1 MPEPKWIATTHFIM
15 RIVTV
20 CSLSEPVHFF
30 KSVEQ
35 HAVDSLPVLSPKAR
49 LQQYCGGFLQFS
61 FHMISYSA
69 LYFQSRL
76 FQPPPPLVGRLLSD
90 ERRKLLLRHVPSW
103 SLFYHS
109 VG

>member
-35 HAVDSLPVLSPKAR
+35 HAMDSLPVLSPKAR
-49 LQQYCGGFLQFS
+49 LQQYCGGLLQFS

-76 FQPPPPLVGRLLSD
+76 PNHLPR
-90 ERRKLLLRHVPSW
+90 
-103 SLFYHS
+103 
-109 VG
+109 